1 MAFKC
6 RGACCRELIAFVEK
20 NDGVVMEEWK
30 GYLFASMFFVTAIVN
45 SFFFHQVFHIGIT
58 LGMRIK
64 ASLIA
69 AVYKKVNLGAGVVGQ
84 GACQYAINCS

>member
-6 RGACCRELIAFVEK
+6 RGAYCRELIAFVEK

-45 SFFFHQVFHIGIT
+45 SFFFHQLYHIGMT

-69 AVYKKVNLGAGVVGQ
+69 AVYKKVSFKGEVLGQ
-84 GACQYAINCS
+84 

>member
-1 MAFKC
+1 
-6 RGACCRELIAFVEK
+6 VEK

-30 GYLFASMFFVTAIVN
+30 GYLFASMFFVTALIN
-45 SFFFHQVFHIGIT
+45 SFFFHQLYHIGMT

-69 AVYKKVNLGAGVVGQ
+69 AVYKKVNLGAVVLGQ
-84 GACQYAINCS
+84 

>member
-6 RGACCRELIAFVEK
+6 RGDCCRELIAFVEI
-20 NDGVVMEEWK
+20 NEGVVMEEWK
-30 GYLFASMFFVTAIVN
+30 GYLFAAMFFVTAITS
-45 SFFFHQVFHIGIT
+45 SFFFHQVFHIGNT

-69 AVYKKVNLGAGVVGQ
+69 AVYKKVNLWRGLLGQ
-84 GACQYAINCS
+84 